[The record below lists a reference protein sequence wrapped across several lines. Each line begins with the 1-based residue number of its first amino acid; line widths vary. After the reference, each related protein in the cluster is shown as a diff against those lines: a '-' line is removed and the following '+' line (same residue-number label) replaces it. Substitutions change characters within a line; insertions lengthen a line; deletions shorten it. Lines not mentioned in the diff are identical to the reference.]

1 MFHILLNI
9 IAPVFLIGLVGFV
22 WARRGHAFDT
32 NQIGALVTNVGAPCM
47 VLDTLSS
54 MTIGPSAFGA
64 MVLASA
70 LCHAAFFAGGWA
82 LLKIGRQPVSAYLP
96 GLVFGNTG
104 NLGLPLC
111 LFAFGEPGLSAA
123 MSYFVLSTILL
134 FTLSPQFATGRAS
147 LAVLPKTPVVWA
159 LAAALAL
166 MFTGTPMP
174 EWLGRP
180 VHLLGAMMI
189 PLMLLSLGVSLA
201 RLKINALGIGA
212 ALAVARL
219 GMGTAVGF
227 AVAALL
233 GLEGVERGVV
243 VLESAMPA
251 AVFNYLFAVRYR
263 KHPDELA
270 SMVILSTAL
279 AFLTLPVLLSVL
291 LP

>member
-22 WARRGHAFDT
+22 WARRGLAFDT
-32 NQIGALVTNVGAPCM
+32 NQVGALVVNVGAPCM

-54 MTIGPSAFGA
+54 MTIGPAAFGT

-70 LCHAAFFAGGWA
+70 LCHGVFFGGGWA
-82 LLKIGRQPVSAYLP
+82 LLKLARQPVSAFLP
-96 GLVFGNTG
+96 GLVFANTG

-111 LFAFGEPGLSAA
+111 LFAFGQPGLSNA
-123 MSYFVLSTILL
+123 MSYFVLSTVLL

-147 LAVLPKTPVVWA
+147 LAVLPRTPVVWA
-159 LAAALAL
+159 LAASLGL
-166 MFTGTPMP
+166 MFTGTSLP
-174 EWLGRP
+174 EWVAKP
-180 VHLLGAMMI
+180 VHLLGGMMI

-201 RLKINALGIGA
+201 RLKVNALKVGA
-212 ALAVARL
+212 ALAAARL
-219 GMGTAVGF
+219 GMGVATGF
-227 AVAALL
+227 GVAALL

-243 VLESAMPA
+243 VLEASMPA

-263 KHPDELA
+263 KHPDEVA

-279 AFLTLPVLLSVL
+279 SFLTLPLLLSVL